1 MAEQQK
7 IQSISQFIEEI
18 NSIVIESEIKL
29 FPPKLLF
36 RGHSRKNF
44 GLVPSLGRKPSQHW
58 LNSWATVEQ
67 DLVQTAQQK
76 FPLLFPD
83 TDYPVILL
91 AKLQHYGIYTRML
104 DLTENALTALY
115 FSCNNNEDCDGE
127 VLAFQAPVRSAYD
140 PIANVVADTYRLTSN
155 AVTSVESYY
164 FRAMT
169 RSYSSR
175 LLYPGWKDDMSVGI
189 NHLVKSAQAPIFLEV
204 GNVCERQKNQG
215 GYFAIFPS
223 QIYEGKV
230 IADTLIKFSKDDP
243 SVVKRLI
250 IDKKSKGTIVEQL
263 KRFGITKEFLFADDV
278 DIVLKGII
286 AEQRRRYP
294 ES

>member
-1 MAEQQK
+1 
-7 IQSISQFIEEI
+7 
-18 NSIVIESEIKL
+18 
-29 FPPKLLF
+29 
-36 RGHSRKNF
+36 
-44 GLVPSLGRKPSQHW
+44 
-58 LNSWATVEQ
+58 
-67 DLVQTAQQK
+67 
-76 FPLLFPD
+76 
-83 TDYPVILL
+83 
-91 AKLQHYGIYTRML
+91 
-104 DLTENALTALY
+104 
-115 FSCNNNEDCDGE
+115 
-127 VLAFQAPVRSAYD
+127 
-140 PIANVVADTYRLTSN
+140 
-155 AVTSVESYY
+155 
-164 FRAMT
+164 
-169 RSYSSR
+169 
-175 LLYPGWKDDMSVGI
+175 MSVGI

-223 QIYEGKV
+223 QIYEGEV

-250 IDKKSKGTIVEQL
+250 IDKKSKVTIVEQL